1 MHRTS
6 RRTFVK
12 GLAATGLLGGL
23 GLWRAPAWALAGPG
37 QQNLLA
43 GDSFD
48 LFIGETP
55 VNLSGSPATAMTIN
69 GSLPGPTLRW
79 REGDNVTLRVRNR
92 LAEDTSIHWHGI
104 ILPAN
109 MDGVPGLSFEGIAP
123 GGLYE
128 YRFKVRQNGTYW
140 YHSHSGLQEQAGVY
154 GALVI
159 DAREPEPFSYDRDY
173 VVLLSDWSDEKP
185 QRILAKLK
193 KQSDYYN
200 FHKRTVGDFI
210 DDVSANGW
218 AATLADRKM
227 WAEMKMSPTDL
238 ADVSGYTY
246 TYLLN
251 GQPPDGNWTG
261 LFRPGEKLRLRFVNA
276 SAMSYFDVR
285 IPGLKMTVVAA
296 DGQHVEPVSVDELR
310 IAVAETYDVIVE
322 PGGERAYTLFAQ
334 SMDRSGYA
342 RGTLALAEGL
352 SAPVPT
358 PDPRPLIGMD
368 DMGMGGMDHGAMGHG
383 AATRPA
389 SEMDHSK
396 MSGMDM
402 NGMDHSKMAGMDMSG
417 MDHSKMAGMDMNGMD
432 HSKMAGMD
440 MNGMD
445 HSKMAGMDMNGMDHS
460 KMAGMDMN
468 GMDHSKMAGMDMN
481 GMDHS
486 KMAGMDMNGMDHSKM
501 AGMDMN
507 GMDHSKMAGMDM
519 NGMDHSKMAGMDMS
533 GMDHSKMAGMDMNGM
548 DHSKMAGMDMN
559 GMDHSKMAGM
569 DMNGMDHSKMAGMDM
584 NGMDHSRMGMGAMPM
599 QSHPASEDGNPLVD
613 MQTMTPTPKLAD
625 PGLGLRDNGRRVL
638 TYADLRSR
646 FADPDGREPG
656 RTIELHLTGHMEKF
670 AWSFDGIKFSDAEP
684 LRLTYGERLRIV
696 LVNDT
701 MMTHPIHLHGMW
713 SDLED
718 EQGNFLVRKHTI
730 DMPPGTRRSYRVTAD
745 ALGRWAYHCHLLFHM
760 EMGMFREVRVD
771 EGDNA

>member
-1 MHRTS
+1 MDGVLISSREAIAAAWSRVAGEQGVALGPDCLRDHVHGRPGGYTLDYLFGHLPMERRRILKQRVDALEEGADCPLLPGVAAVIRQLRWLDVPLALVTSSWPARIDHVLRQHDLQAAFRTLVS
-6 RRTFVK
+6 RDDVVHGKPAPDGYR
-12 GLAATGLLGGL
+12 LAAARLGV
-23 GLWRAPAWALAGPG
+23 APSRCLVFE
-37 QQNLLA
+37 
-43 GDSFD
+43 DS
-48 LFIGETP
+48 
-55 VNLSGSPATAMTIN
+55 LSGSPATAMTIN

-368 DMGMGGMDHGAMGHG
+368 DMGMGGMDHGAMGHS

-402 NGMDHSKMAGMDMSG
+402 NGMDHSKMAGMDM
-417 MDHSKMAGMDMNGMD
+417 NGMD

-440 MNGMD
+440 
-445 HSKMAGMDMNGMDHS
+445 
-460 KMAGMDMN
+460 
-468 GMDHSKMAGMDMN
+468 
-481 GMDHS
+481 
-486 KMAGMDMNGMDHSKM
+486 
-501 AGMDMN
+501 
-507 GMDHSKMAGMDM
+507 
-519 NGMDHSKMAGMDMS
+519 
-533 GMDHSKMAGMDMNGM
+533 
-548 DHSKMAGMDMN
+548 
-559 GMDHSKMAGM
+559 
-569 DMNGMDHSKMAGMDM
+569 
-584 NGMDHSRMGMGAMPM
+584 HSRMGMDTMPM